1 MARRA
6 NNTHK
11 TMQKKFPNAQLCSAL
26 VQAVYLNELK
36 KSMQYSTGL
45 IRGEESLVDALILL
59 WGERAKSMLPTD
71 FDMDKFLHTASMRL
85 ATGSF
90 TMFDVAQMLV

>member
-6 NNTHK
+6 NKTNTK
-11 TMQKKFPNAQLCSAL
+11 MNKKFPNAQLCSAL
-26 VQAVYLNELK
+26 IQAVYLNELK

-45 IRGEESLVDALILL
+45 ICGEESLVDALILL
-59 WGERAKSMLPTD
+59 WGERSKSMLPSD
-71 FDMDKFLHTASMRL
+71 FNMDKFLKSASIRL

-90 TMFDVAQMLV
+90 TMFDVAQMLI

>member
-1 MARRA
+1 
-6 NNTHK
+6 
-11 TMQKKFPNAQLCSAL
+11 MQKKFPNAQLCSAL

-59 WGERAKSMLPTD
+59 WGERSNPMLPAG
-71 FDMDKFLHTASMRL
+71 FNMDKFLHAASMRL
-85 ATGSF
+85 ATGSI

>member
-1 MARRA
+1 
-6 NNTHK
+6 
-11 TMQKKFPNAQLCSAL
+11 MQKKFPNAQLCSAL

-59 WGERAKSMLPTD
+59 WGERSTQMLPSG
-71 FDMDKFLHTASMRL
+71 FDMDKFLNAASMRL

-90 TMFDVAQMLV
+90 TMFDVAQMIV